1 MATFHDV
8 LRRRRMVRQFDQRP
22 LERELLDRILES
34 ARHAPSAGFSQGFD
48 FVVLDEPEK
57 VLRFWKT
64 TDHPDFPNPP
74 DFLSTAA
81 PVIVLPLANKAAYL
95 ERYSQP
101 DKEEFGLEDESL
113 WPVPYWQL
121 DTAMA
126 VMLMLLTATDL
137 GVGALYFGIFYGEED
152 ALRELGV
159 PEGYKPIGA
168 IGLGHPATDESVD
181 LTRFAKRRRKFDDM
195 VHRNGW
201 SSAAD

>member
-1 MATFHDV
+1 
-8 LRRRRMVRQFDQRP
+8 MVRQFDQRP

-48 FVVLDEPEK
+48 FVVLDDPEA
-57 VLRFWKT
+57 VTRFWTT

-74 DFLSTAA
+74 DFLATAA

-95 ERYSQP
+95 ERYAQP
-101 DKEEFGLEDESL
+101 DKEEFGLMDESL

-126 VMLMLLTATDL
+126 VMLILLAATDL
-137 GVGALYFGIFYGEED
+137 GVGALYFGIFYGEDE
-152 ALRELGV
+152 ALRELRV
-159 PEGYKPIGA
+159 PDAYKPIGA
-168 IGLGHPATDESVD
+168 IGLGHPVKDEAVD
-181 LTRFAKRRRKFDDM
+181 LTRFSKRRRKFDDM

-201 SSAAD
+201 

>member
-1 MATFHDV
+1 MSTFQDV

-48 FVVLDEPEK
+48 FVVLDQPDT
-57 VLRFWKT
+57 VARFWKT

-74 DFLSTAA
+74 DFLATA
-81 PVIVLPLANKAAYL
+81 PTVIVLPLANKAAYL
-95 ERYSQP
+95 ERYSRP
-101 DKEEFGLEDESL
+101 DKQAFGLMDESL

-126 VMLMLLTATDL
+126 VMLILLAATDL
-137 GVGALYFGIFYGEED
+137 GVGAVYFGIFYAEEE

-159 PEGYKPIGA
+159 PEGHKPIGA
-168 IGLGHPATDESVD
+168 IGLGHPAPDKVVD
-181 LTRFAKRRRKFDDM
+181 LTRFKERRRKFDDM

-201 SSAAD
+201 